1 MIDHRKF
8 LGAGGSATVLYL
20 GGRSVYDAKR
30 PLVLSPDTEAAAL
43 APGFYSAT
51 ISGRRATLGAPTEP
65 FDLSSLAPEVG
76 HFAAGYLAG
85 PRGQVATLELL
96 GQAEPEPLAPLR
108 ARRHESGALL
118 HHEVLFETEIEGA
131 ARERLL
137 TGVGLGGLSGVG
149 ATLRFAFA
157 IATTARVARELGLP
171 FSPLEVLPA
180 LTDIADRGPD
190 AAHTTLSG
198 LLQRRAEEQER
209 AAARTREAHLR
220 AVGQAARRA
229 SQVASA
235 RGPRSPEER
244 ADAALRAAGATLL
257 GVRDLGGTGRGRSL
271 EVRFRFSGE
280 RFTSIVD
287 ADTLH
292 VFDAGICLAGADE
305 ELTLESLPSVIREA
319 IDDGCLVIT
328 RRS

>member
-8 LGAGGSATVLYL
+8 LGARGSATVLYL
-20 GGRSVYDAKR
+20 GGRSVYDVKR
-30 PLVLSPDTEAAAL
+30 PLALSPDGDAAAL
-43 APGFYSAT
+43 VPGFYSAT
-51 ISGRRATLGAPTEP
+51 ISGRRATLGAPAEP
-65 FDLSSLAPEVG
+65 FDLSFLPPEVG

-96 GQAEPEPLAPLR
+96 GQAEPEPLALLR
-108 ARRHESGALL
+108 ARKHESGALL
-118 HHEVLFETEIEGA
+118 HHEVLFETEVEGA
-131 ARERLL
+131 ARERLFA
-137 TGVGLGGLSGVG
+137 GAGLAAMSGVG

-190 AAHTTLSG
+190 AAHVVLAG

-209 AAARTREAHLR
+209 AAARAREEHLR
-220 AVGQAARRA
+220 AIGRAARRA
-229 SQVASA
+229 SQVATA

-244 ADAALRAAGATLL
+244 ADTALRAAGAELL
-257 GVRDLGGTGRGRSL
+257 GTRDLGGTGRGQQL

-280 RFTSIVD
+280 RFISIVD
-287 ADTLH
+287 ATTLH
-292 VFDAGICLAGADE
+292 VFDAGICLDGADE

>member
-30 PLVLSPDTEAAAL
+30 PLVLSPDADAARP
-43 APGFYSAT
+43 PGFYSAT
-51 ISGRRATLGAPTEP
+51 ISGRRATLGPPAEP
-65 FDLSSLAPEVG
+65 FELGDLPAEVG

-85 PRGQVATLELL
+85 PRGRVVRLELL
-96 GQAEPEPLAPLR
+96 GQPEPEPLAPVR
-108 ARRHESGALL
+108 AREHESGALL
-118 HHEVLFETEIEGA
+118 HHEVLFETEVEGA
-131 ARERLL
+131 ARERLFA
-137 TGVGLGGLSGVG
+137 GAGLGELSGVG

-157 IATTARVARELGLP
+157 IATTARVARELSLP
-171 FSPLEVLPA
+171 LSPLEVLPVLA
-180 LTDIADRGPD
+180 DIADRGPD
-190 AAHTTLSG
+190 AAQAALAG
-198 LLQRRAEEQER
+198 LLQRRAEEHER
-209 AAARTREAHLR
+209 AAARARDEHLR
-220 AVGQAARRA
+220 AIGQAARRA
-229 SQVASA
+229 SQTATA

-244 ADAALRAAGATLL
+244 ADAALRAAGAALL
-257 GVRDLGGTGRGRSL
+257 GVRDLGGTGRGHQL

-280 RFTSIVD
+280 RFISVVD
-287 ADTLH
+287 ASTLH
-292 VFDAGICLAGADE
+292 VFDAGICLDGADE